1 MTHSRLMFCLCIAG
15 SFALQSLASA
25 QLQLDRT
32 VRPKLGPTPEVRLP
46 KIQKAELPNGL
57 RLWLVENHKVPIV
70 AFNLV
75 LFAGS
80 ERDPLSMPGLAS
92 MTAAMIQEGTQTRAS
107 LQIADEIDAIGA
119 TMNVNSQTDF
129 ASATLNCL
137 TKHLD
142 AALSVYTDVLVHP
155 TIPEKEFARVKN
167 DRLTML
173 LQQRDRPTT
182 IASMAFGRILYGS
195 AHPYGNDVSGT
206 EQSIKGMTRDDLVR
220 FYETYYRPNNSTLVV
235 VGDVTMETLLP
246 RVTKAFADWKKTDV
260 PASTT
265 FTMPTIAPRKV
276 YLIDKPGAPQSEIRI
291 GYPALARATPDFFPV
306 TLMNLVLGGQF
317 SSRLNSNIR
326 ERRGFSYGVRSNFQF
341 TRLPGL
347 FVASGGV
354 QTAKTDSALQEF
366 LHEIDLM
373 REKGLSAE
381 ELEFAKN
388 RTKGTFLTGFETPA
402 QIAAGL
408 VNIVVYGLP
417 EDYYVNYLKNVDA
430 VTLAD
435 AQRVANQYLDTSRMA
450 IVVVGDVK
458 SIRPGIEQMN
468 FAPLVLA
475 DVNGDLLAK

>member
-1 MTHSRLMFCLCIAG
+1 MTRSRLMFYLFIAG
-15 SFALQSLASA
+15 SFALHSLTSA
-25 QLQLDRT
+25 QDRLDRT

-46 KIQKAELPNGL
+46 KIQKTELPNGL
-57 RLWLVENHKVPIV
+57 RIWLVEYHKVPIV

-75 LFAGS
+75 LSAGS
-80 ERDPLSMPGLAS
+80 ERDPLAMPGLAS
-92 MTAAMIQEGTQTRAS
+92 MTAAMIQEGTQTRTS

-129 ASATLNCL
+129 AGATLNCL
-137 TKHLD
+137 TKHLN
-142 AALSVYTDVLVHP
+142 AALAVYADVLIHP
-155 TIPEKEFARVKN
+155 SIPEKEFARVKN
-167 DRLTML
+167 DRITML
-173 LQQRDRPTT
+173 LQQKDRPTT

-195 AHPYGNDVSGT
+195 AHPYGNDVSGN

-220 FYETYYRPNNSTLVV
+220 FYKTYYRPNNGTLIV

-246 RVTKAFADWKKTDV
+246 RVTKAFADWTKADV
-260 PASTT
+260 PAPRT
-265 FTMPTIAPRKV
+265 FAMPTVATRTI

-341 TRLPGL
+341 TRLPGP

-373 REKGLSAE
+373 RERGVTAE

-388 RTKGTFLTGFETPA
+388 RTNGTFVTGFETPA

-408 VNIVVYGLP
+408 VNLVVYGLP
-417 EDYYVNYLKNVDA
+417 EDYFANYLKNVDG

-435 AQRVANQYLDTSRMA
+435 IQRVASQYLDTSRMA

-458 SIRPGIEQMN
+458 SIRPGIEQMK

-475 DVNGDLLAK
+475 DVNGNPVDK